1 VHDRPVAAPTILG
14 SHVSHFAA
22 SYSLLLMQ
30 LTSAH
35 FRTGTV
41 GASAES
47 KDFEHLPNHTEYVD
61 HVSHVAVDESPL

>member
-1 VHDRPVAAPTILG
+1 
-14 SHVSHFAA
+14 
-22 SYSLLLMQ
+22 MQ

-47 KDFEHLPNHTEYVD
+47 KGFEHLPSHTEYVD
-61 HVSHVAVDESPL
+61 HISHVAVDESPL